1 MLGGYKALSFWNS
14 WNWRNCRI
22 LKCLK
27 SWLVCVFR
35 CLNFV
40 YWRTFRWSPEVFT
53 SMNVCLHFLTCR
65 SLETVRA
72 YPSLEIMQLDC
83 TFTCFKKL
91 CFSWKVN
98 SQGKKSKA
106 AWHQEGNVFR
116 TVLVYTCWV
125 GMIWIFKTLG
135 DPSRPTRAHH
145 HLLVYWLLI
154 AVSTD
159 TPTFG
164 N

>member
-72 YPSLEIMQLDC
+72 YPSPRDYAAGLHLHS
-83 TFTCFKKL
+83 
-91 CFSWKVN
+91 FSFVAWKFN

-106 AWHQEGNVFR
+106 AWRQEGNVLR
-116 TVLVYTCWV
+116 TVLVYTVPV
-125 GMIWIFKTLG
+125 GLEWYEFSRLRWPQPPQPCPPPPLG
-135 DPSRPTRAHH
+135 
-145 HLLVYWLLI
+145 LLTI
-154 AVSTD
+154 DSS
-159 TPTFG
+159 
-164 N
+164 